1 MFEQHP
7 NQTLS
12 SRPYEVYDAVCPST
26 TTEPDGKEDQDAG
39 NTNSEEEILASK
51 FPVVPGHSTAAL
63 TLPND

>member
-12 SRPYEVYDAVCPST
+12 SRPYEVYNAVCPST

-39 NTNSEEEILASK
+39 NTNWKNNGLLSGFS
-51 FPVVPGHSTAAL
+51 STGKHH
-63 TLPND
+63 DDF